1 MSYRIGIGLLIDA
14 PFYDKIRPLELEI
27 AEATKNYAGL
37 RQPPHV
43 TVKRT
48 FEVDSIADITKCAEI
63 MGTVAE
69 KYNPIPLSFHGVANF
84 NEKVIYMQVAPSSP
98 LRHMHKDLLTAL
110 ESKFSNA
117 RSTLEADEMVF
128 HTTLTMQLSLEQFN
142 IARQIADTL
151 PTDATNF
158 TATAQRIGLFLGID
172 DNTHWI
178 VLSEQKLG
186 LR

>member
-14 PFYDKIRPLELEI
+14 PFYNNIRSLELEI
-27 AEATKNYAGL
+27 AGATKNSAGL

-63 MGTVAE
+63 MGMVAK
-69 KYNPIPLSFHGVANF
+69 KYNSIPLSFQGIANF
-84 NEKVIYMQVAPSSP
+84 HKKVMYMQVAPSSP
-98 LRHMHKDLLTAL
+98 LRRMHKDLLTAL
-110 ESKFSNA
+110 ELKFSNA

-128 HTTLTMQLSLEQFN
+128 HTTLAMELSSEQFG
-142 IARQIADTL
+142 IARQIADAL

-178 VLSEQKLG
+178 VLSDQKLG